1 MTEYNLG
8 MNQFRFHLPVT
19 VNYGDI
25 DAQWHV
31 NNKVFL
37 TYLESARFQYLVE
50 VGLFDESSYLDLP
63 FIVADVHVRYLIPI
77 QLSDQV
83 MVSIGVTRIGNK
95 SLVLEYV
102 ISTPDESRIFATAET
117 VMVTYDYHSKTSV
130 PVNAEIRQRI
140 SKYEGRSF

>member
-1 MTEYNLG
+1 

-50 VGLFDESSYLDLP
+50 VGLFDESSFLDLP

-77 QLSDQV
+77 ELSDQV
-83 MVSIGVTRIGNK
+83 VVSVGVTRIGIK

-102 ISTPDESRIFATAET
+102 ISTPDESRIFAAAET
-117 VMVTYDYHSKTSV
+117 VMVTYDYHSKTSL

-140 SKYEGRSF
+140 SDYEGRSF